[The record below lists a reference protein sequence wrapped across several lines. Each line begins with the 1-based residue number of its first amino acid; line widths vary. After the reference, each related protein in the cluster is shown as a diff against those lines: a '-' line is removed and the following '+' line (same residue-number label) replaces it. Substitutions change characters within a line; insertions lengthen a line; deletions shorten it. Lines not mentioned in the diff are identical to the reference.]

1 MAEGGVSVQRIQGR
15 TPGESGVG
23 MGATCDG
30 EAKAAPG
37 EAQEL
42 LPRGTTSQFQARC
55 TLCVRRSLVF
65 SWDLNPLVPQVRPRS
80 SMSAG
85 LTLSSHGLCWPPTA
99 QQGRDRS
106 WGSDGS
112 PCSVRSK
119 RLPRAL
125 CQTGARPRNLAAYTS
140 PLTFRKDLGMATPCA
155 LGKAQLTPES
165 F

>member
-1 MAEGGVSVQRIQGR
+1 MAEGGVSVQGVQGR
-15 TPGESGVG
+15 TPGELGVG
-23 MGATCDG
+23 MGAMCG
-30 EAKAAPG
+30 G

-42 LPRGTTSQFQARC
+42 LPRGITSQFQATC

-65 SWDLNPLVPQVRPRS
+65 SRDPHRLVPQVRPPS
-80 SMSAG
+80 SLSAG
-85 LTLSSHGLCWPPTA
+85 LTLSSHAVCWPPTA

-112 PCSVRSK
+112 PCSARSK

-125 CQTGARPRNLAAYTS
+125 CQTGARPCNLASYTG